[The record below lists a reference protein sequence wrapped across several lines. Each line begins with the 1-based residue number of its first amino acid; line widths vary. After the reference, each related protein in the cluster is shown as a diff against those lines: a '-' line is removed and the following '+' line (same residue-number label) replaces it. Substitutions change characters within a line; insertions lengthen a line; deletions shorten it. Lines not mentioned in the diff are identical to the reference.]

1 MSETKPLYEVIVSN
15 CGNVYR
21 GDSELQ
27 ANRVF
32 VECRERSVHGVG
44 RMGGEDVTIMRDGEP
59 VKEYFGH
66 LREDNQ
72 ALGIEGTEEETNNK

>member
-1 MSETKPLYEVIVSN
+1 
-15 CGNVYR
+15 
-21 GDSELQ
+21 
-27 ANRVF
+27 
-32 VECRERSVHGVG
+32 
-44 RMGGEDVTIMRDGEP
+44 MGGEDVTIMRDGEP